1 MQRIHATKLNTNEQ
15 VFGSLNIG
23 ELSETGLKTVKNQP
37 VYKNESG
44 ELFYCSEKMRQRINE
59 RIRILQKDNN

>member
-1 MQRIHATKLNTNEQ
+1 MSLRIHATKLKTGEQ

-23 ELSETGLKTVKNQP
+23 ELSETGLKTFKNEP

-44 ELFYCSEKMRQRINE
+44 EIFYCSEKMKERINE
-59 RIRILQKDNN
+59 RIKILQKK